1 MSTKRA
7 TMWSGTQFNLA
18 AFEGQQNEA
27 ARLGWTCL
35 GQKETCPT
43 TQKQHYQFAVKTPQ
57 VRMSQVRKVF
67 QGAHIEEAR
76 NKAALEQYVTKE
88 ATRSGDLPRVSNLY
102 PTLDQYWVLVY
113 ETLIMGSTDK
123 DYRVVPVDDA
133 RWYRSNMSKDQVLAA
148 LDYATAELIEN
159 GYRVETHAVNPQVRS
174 AFAKFST
181 SLFKRA
187 YADRQT
193 DRQTRFSSAVE
204 VIPND
209 EEGHDV
215 QDSAGSGDEESEIQQ
230 ETDSDS
236 VDCDSHDASTDFS
249 GSQSGEE
256 SETNY

>member
-1 MSTKRA
+1 
-7 TMWSGTQFNLA
+7 MWSGTQFNLT

-35 GQKETCPT
+35 GQKEDCPKT
-43 TQKQHYQFAVKTPQ
+43 GKPHYQFAVKTPQ

-76 NKAALEQYVTKE
+76 NKAALEQYVNKE
-88 ATRSGDLPRVSNLY
+88 ATRSGDLPKVSNLY
-102 PTLDQYWVLVY
+102 PTLDQYWTLVY

-123 DYRVVPVDDA
+123 EYRVVPADDA
-133 RWYRSNMSKDQVLAA
+133 RWYRETRSKDQILAA

-193 DRQTRFSSAVE
+193 DRQTTFSSVVE
-204 VIPND
+204 DIPNAEARSEGSD
-209 EEGHDV
+209 TTGTSGGGEEEEDWDDI
-215 QDSAGSGDEESEIQQ
+215 QYDLDSNTDGEGTSGDES
-230 ETDSDS
+230 
-236 VDCDSHDASTDFS
+236 C
-249 GSQSGEE
+249 EE
-256 SETNY
+256 S

>member
-7 TMWSGTQFNLA
+7 TMWSGTQFNIT

-27 ARLGWTCL
+27 ARLGWTCI
-35 GQKETCPT
+35 GQKETCTT
-43 TQKQHYQFAVKTPQ
+43 TQRQDYQFAVKTPQ

-67 QGAHIEEAR
+67 PGAHIEEAR
-76 NKAALEQYVTKE
+76 NPAALERYVNKE
-88 ATRSGDLPRVSNLY
+88 ATRSGDLPKVSNLY
-102 PTLDQYWVLVY
+102 PTLDQYWALVY

-193 DRQTRFSSAVE
+193 DRQTRFSSDVDI
-204 VIPND
+204 IPNAEARSERSD
-209 EEGHDV
+209 TE
-215 QDSAGSGDEESEIQQ
+215 SGSGQEEDQ
-230 ETDSDS
+230 EGTGT
-236 VDCDSHDASTDFS
+236 DASADDTVFTGD
-249 GSQSGEE
+249 E
-256 SETNY
+256 SA